1 MKRRRFLRAAACL
14 AAGTTLGVA
23 GCSSDSGQATL
34 TGQEAD
40 NKQVLDSAAA
50 NDKAAAAGNPRRKT
64 RGR

>member
-1 MKRRRFLRAAACL
+1 MKRRRFLRAAGWF

-23 GCSSDSGQATL
+23 GCSSDATQSSP

-50 NDKAAAAGNPRRKT
+50 NDKAAGNNPRRKA
-64 RGR
+64 RNR